1 MLDGRLLPCLTM
13 VVAAAAEAKAKAEAK
28 VSFRFFAIEA
38 VIAAYWDVIFQ
49 YFTVATFL

>member
-1 MLDGRLLPCLTM
+1 MLDGRLLPCLPM
-13 VVAAAAEAKAKAEAK
+13 VVAAAAETEAK

>member
-1 MLDGRLLPCLTM
+1 MLNSRKPSCLTT
-13 VVAAAAEAKAKAEAK
+13 VVGAAAEAEAK